1 MGSFGSPF
9 SLENKA
15 LTITDIVARPTASQ
29 DIPQLPVPSRSAI
42 PSTIFQLTI
51 FQFQAATTT
60 GKAPASKSGNG
71 RCSGTVLLLYLM
83 PDVPGMSLEKM
94 SAIKDGN
101 LTQARLAG
109 QVIKTE
115 S

>member
-1 MGSFGSPF
+1 MGSYDSPF

-15 LTITDIVARPTASQ
+15 LTITDIVARPTAPQ
-29 DIPQLPVPSRSAI
+29 VIPQLPVPSRSAI
-42 PSTIFQLTI
+42 PSTIFQ
-51 FQFQAATTT
+51 FQAATTT
-60 GKAPASKSGNG
+60 GKAPASNSGNG
-71 RCSGTVLLLYLM
+71 RGSRTVLLLYLM
-83 PDVPGMSLEKM
+83 PNVPGMSLEEM
-94 SAIKDGN
+94 SAIEGGN

>member
-15 LTITDIVARPTASQ
+15 LTITDIVARPTAPQ
-29 DIPQLPVPSRSAI
+29 DIPHLPVPSRSAI
-42 PSTIFQLTI
+42 PSTI

-94 SAIKDGN
+94 GAIEGGD
-101 LTQARLAG
+101 LPLARLAG

-115 S
+115 SKRKS